1 MNEVNAKII
10 MKVHLAVKLVLR
22 YPNEI
27 MDQFIKRNV
36 LKETLANEREET
48 CQGFPSCSCYRYSN
62 KGLLKSSARYLKPT
76 VLDLLLQVESFNFN

>member
-36 LKETLANEREET
+36 LKETLANGRE
-48 CQGFPSCSCYRYSN
+48 
-62 KGLLKSSARYLKPT
+62 
-76 VLDLLLQVESFNFN
+76 